1 MGLYV
6 PSPQFSNSVIP
17 ALAAGISP
25 RRAPIRTYAVD
36 YAARTLCVYPR
47 QPPARS
53 DLHRRHFRPR
63 APRVTAQAGEG
74 SSFTRRYQI
83 DKLVWMEMHETMYEA
98 IAREKQIKRWSK
110 KRRRGMI
117 DAFNPKWRD
126 LYSDLA

>member
-1 MGLYV
+1 MLREPCMY
-6 PSPQFSNSVIP
+6 I
-17 ALAAGISP
+17 LAS
-25 RRAPIRTYAVD
+25 R
-36 YAARTLCVYPR
+36 
-47 QPPARS
+47 PPGAIYTGVTS
-53 DLHRRHFRPR
+53 DLARRVWQHKRR
-63 APRVTAQAGEG
+63 EG